1 MADIAA
7 FVPAQNYTIQG
18 ANPSMA
24 IAQGLQAGYGIQGEQ
39 AQLQA
44 QQQALAQQAQLQQ
57 DLTTFASKPNPTAS
71 DYASIMAR
79 HPQLA
84 DRFKASYDV
93 MDSAQKQEQMQRIT
107 PVYAALRT
115 GNPSIATDVLDK
127 QITAYENAG
136 NQQGV
141 QGAQMMKKWIETSPD
156 SAMHIIGFQLAATQ
170 PDKFGDI
177 VSNLSTSAR
186 SDALLPGEVQKGKG
200 EAVSATARGAVD
212 MAGAPALAQKPAIDN
227 SKTLQDIEKSKAD
240 ARIAD
245 YNAQINAANSDTER
259 ERLTLER
266 DKFVAE
272 QQQKQQAQGQAVQ
285 DSMDS
290 ANQALDTIKL
300 IKNHPGISGYW
311 TGSGTLWGKVWGKM
325 PGSERNAA
333 NNWIESLKGQ
343 LAYDNLKAA
352 KAASPNGASGF
363 GNLTEGEMKMLSGLA
378 GQLDPESKDFPI
390 VLGKVDAFIQKK
402 LAKAVANPS
411 LPTTGGAFVANSP
424 KYGTIDEGRINA
436 VLRAHPEL
444 TRADVLRYLQQQG
457 Q

>member
-325 PGSERNAA
+325 PEKRAERRKQLDRVAEGPTRVRQPQGGQGGESERCLRLRP
-333 NNWIESLKGQ
+333 I
-343 LAYDNLKAA
+343 
-352 KAASPNGASGF
+352 SPR
-363 GNLTEGEMKMLSGLA
+363 
-378 GQLDPESKDFPI
+378 
-390 VLGKVDAFIQKK
+390 V
-402 LAKAVANPS
+402 
-411 LPTTGGAFVANSP
+411 
-424 KYGTIDEGRINA
+424 R
-436 VLRAHPEL
+436 
-444 TRADVLRYLQQQG
+444 
-457 Q
+457 